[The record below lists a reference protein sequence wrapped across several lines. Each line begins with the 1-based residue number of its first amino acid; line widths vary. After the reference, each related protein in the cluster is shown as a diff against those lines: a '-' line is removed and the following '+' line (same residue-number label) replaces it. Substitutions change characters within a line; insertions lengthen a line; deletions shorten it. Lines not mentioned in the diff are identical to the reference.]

1 MFGVMRMKPR
11 LTPEEARRDH
21 NAMLFFLARY
31 FIYGVVAGII
41 VSAAI
46 FYFDIGNLRTHTA
59 RASNKFVPVFLI
71 TLPMCFL
78 LGGSALGGALML
90 MPYGTKYHDES

>member
-1 MFGVMRMKPR
+1 MKPV
-11 LTPEEARRDH
+11 LTPEEARKDH
-21 NAMLFFLARY
+21 NRMLWFL
-31 FIYGVVAGII
+31 GKSCGCGMLLGLL

-46 FYFDIGNLRTHTA
+46 FYLDIGNLGSLTA

-71 TLPMCFL
+71 TLPMCIL

-90 MPYGTKYHDES
+90 MPYDTKYRD